1 MRQIRVEWSVDCA
14 LRSVSGPRRTVIEN
28 SVCLGPNHPPEQANL
43 QPGAHVVGNPQ
54 VRQGAR
60 SRVPQVSILEKYR

>member
-1 MRQIRVEWSVDCA
+1 MRQIRVELVCR
-14 LRSVSGPRRTVIEN
+14 LRPAPREWTASDRHEN
-28 SVCLGPNHPPEQANL
+28 SVCLGPNHPPEQGNL